1 MNTKL
6 FKGLMA
12 ITLLSVFLFSC
23 EEEPVNAD
31 QTNQEN
37 GDEIAE
43 IVKLQSE
50 LSQIG
55 DLGSI
60 AQNFEDLG
68 FTNISSFGRTK
79 SAQRLKSGKNAR
91 FQEDDLCALVT
102 IKENADGSVSVILDF
117 GEEGCEQD
125 GVLTG
130 GIVTFT
136 GSESDSSGVLKV
148 EFDNFFERPL
158 DDSDDDESFT
168 LNGFLEGAFTWT
180 PNNEFMYTESYRLDL
195 TVADDD
201 GNTAS
206 LKADGISMGNEDK
219 YVVKENN
226 FEGSSADGVFSG
238 VVVEPLVFD
247 FTCEDVDIYTQGT
260 EAYLFNGEAVTV
272 EYGDGT
278 CDDILTIIKKGI
290 TIIVDLDEFE
300 G

>member
-1 MNTKL
+1 MKTQF

-12 ITLLSVFLFSC
+12 MVFLSIFLFSC
-23 EEEPVNAD
+23 EEEAVDITQPQD
-31 QTNQEN
+31 ES

-68 FTNISSFGRTK
+68 FTKISSFGRTK

-117 GEEGCEQD
+117 GEEGCDQD
-125 GVLTG
+125 GTLTG
-130 GIVTFT
+130 GVVTFT
-136 GSESDSSGVLKV
+136 GSETDNSGVLRV
-148 EFDNFFERPL
+148 EFDNFFERPMSGS
-158 DDSDDDESFT
+158 SDEEPFT
-168 LNGFLEGAFTWT
+168 LNGFLQGSFTWT
-180 PNNEFMYTESYRLDL
+180 PDNEFKYTEAYELDL
-195 TVADDD
+195 NVEDDN
-201 GNTAS
+201 GNKAS
-206 LKADGISMGNEDK
+206 LKADGITMGNEEK
-219 YVVKENN
+219 YVVTENN
-226 FEGSSADGVFSG
+226 FEGSSPEGVFSG

-247 FTCEDVDIYTQGT
+247 LTCEDVDIYTQGT
-260 EAYLFNGEAVTV
+260 EAYLFNGDAVTV
-272 EYGDGT
+272 EYGDGA